1 MSRFVKRLAV
11 LLLALLLI
19 AALCA
24 CTSEKQEA
32 PAAMETPTATETEA
46 PAETETPASA
56 AETPEVVADA
66 GLQED
71 EYIDK

>member
-1 MSRFVKRLAV
+1 MSRFVKRLVA

-24 CTSEKQEA
+24 CTGEKQEA
-32 PAAMETPTATETEA
+32 PVATDTPTATETEA
-46 PAETETPASA
+46 PAATETPASA

-66 GLQED
+66 GYQED